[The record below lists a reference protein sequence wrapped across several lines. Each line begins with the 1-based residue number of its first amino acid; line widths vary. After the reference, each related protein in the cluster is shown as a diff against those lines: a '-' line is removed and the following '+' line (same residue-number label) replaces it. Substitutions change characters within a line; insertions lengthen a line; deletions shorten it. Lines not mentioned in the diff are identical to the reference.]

1 MAYRRMWC
9 VVPCTSRR
17 SLRTDS
23 RKNIEDILNAKLS
36 TIKEDPGE
44 MCEAAATLTP
54 QTNRR
59 SFPRKPKSKRKMTN
73 IKMGRLF
80 VPHFTLKVKA
90 SPI

>member
-1 MAYRRMWC
+1 MWC
-9 VVPCTSRR
+9 VVPCTSRS

-54 QTNRR
+54 QTRR
-59 SFPRKPKSKRKMTN
+59 RFFPRKHKKPKRKMTN
-73 IKMGRLF
+73 IKMGGLF

-90 SPI
+90 SL